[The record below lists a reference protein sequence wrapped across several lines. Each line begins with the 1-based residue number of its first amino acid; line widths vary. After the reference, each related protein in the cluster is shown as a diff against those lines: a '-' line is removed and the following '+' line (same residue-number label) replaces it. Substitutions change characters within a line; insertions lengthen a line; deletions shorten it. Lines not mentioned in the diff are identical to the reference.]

1 MPPTTFEDDVI
12 DHEDETPFLKN
23 DDPDALPHK
32 PTPLPMKQIS
42 VLLVLWIAESV
53 IDNSISPYLNEV
65 RTVEGL
71 RNILP
76 RAESAFSSSEIS
88 RSWAE
93 TCERWATTQGS

>member
-12 DHEDETPFLKN
+12 EYGDETPFLKN

-65 RTVEGL
+65 RTVAGL
-71 RNILP
+71 RYILP

-88 RSWAE
+88 RSLAE